1 MEFLQELQAWHWLI
15 FAFVL
20 LGLEIIGTGGFFIG
34 VGCAAL
40 IQAGITALFPDM
52 SWQLQTST
60 YTVLA
65 VVFTVLYWRV
75 FKKYNEQTDN
85 SLLNDRAAQLI
96 GRRANLE
103 EDVPTG
109 QTKIQFG
116 DTLWKAQS
124 KQPLKKG
131 DIVEVYGND
140 QMTLLIQKLDEQ

>member
-15 FAFVL
+15 LAFVL

-40 IQAGITALFPDM
+40 TQAGITVLFPDM

-65 VVFTVLYWRV
+65 VIFTVLYWKV

-96 GRRANLE
+96 GRRVNLK

-131 DIVEVYGND
+131 DLVEVYSND
-140 QMTLLIQKLDEQ
+140 QMTLLIQKLDE